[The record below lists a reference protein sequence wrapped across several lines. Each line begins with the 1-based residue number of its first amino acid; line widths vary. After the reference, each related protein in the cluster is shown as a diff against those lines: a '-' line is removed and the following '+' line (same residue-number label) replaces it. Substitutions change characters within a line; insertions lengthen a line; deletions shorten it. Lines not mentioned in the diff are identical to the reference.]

1 VFEFSMKAYKY
12 YREGYI
18 EIKMQ
23 YRFNDYED
31 WVTITEIVPRERFL
45 EDSKYAER
53 VIDNLF
59 DRSRREVKNSMDDLI
74 KKGAI

>member
-1 VFEFSMKAYKY
+1 MFEFSMIAHKY

-18 EIKMQ
+18 EIRMK
-23 YRFNDYED
+23 YRFGEHDD
-31 WVTITEIVPRERFL
+31 WVTISEIVPKERFC
-45 EDSKYAER
+45 EDMKYAER

-74 KKGAI
+74 AKGSI